1 MRYLMFSLTA
11 TALFLLA
18 CGDIDNPMVPT
29 APAGKATV
37 DLSAAECA
45 AAVSLPDGFLEQARE
60 VDPDIDEALLLT
72 TWKAHG
78 CTDWAFWGL
87 IWLVSLD
94 ADLNFDV
101 EDYTTPEGDFLLELD
116 GKSAENLTE
125 VEKSALAAL
134 LDEPRLAVE
143 LECEPV
149 PAAIDVGDGGEFTF
163 PDLPAGHRPPEHTIE
178 TVLRVNRPLTL
189 REKRDPKII
198 SSFTPKDF
206 DFLRIEVSSP
216 CESVVSLPS
225 P

>member
-18 CGDIDNPMVPT
+18 CGDTDNPVVST

-101 EDYTTPEGDFLLELD
+101 EDYTTPEGDFLLALD
-116 GKSAENLTE
+116 GKSAEDLTE

-134 LDEPRLAVE
+134 RDEPRTKIQLV
-143 LECEPV
+143 CDPV
-149 PAAIDVGDGGEFTF
+149 PAVINVGDGGEFTF
-163 PDLPAGHRPPEHTIE
+163 PELSADPPEITIE
-178 TVLRVNRPLTL
+178 TILRVNRPLTL
-189 REKRDPKII
+189 REKWDPEIA
-198 SSFTPKDF
+198 SSFTSKDF
-206 DFLRIEVSSP
+206 DFLGLEVSGS
-216 CESVVSLPS
+216 CESVVSHPS